1 MSGKRM
7 ASITAI
13 TWQRPR
19 KTRISAGFFFLNNP
33 LAALSGANPLSNL

>member
-13 TWQRPR
+13 TWQHHEKPAFLRV
-19 KTRISAGFFFLNNP
+19 FFFLNNP
-33 LAALSGANPLSNL
+33 LAALSVANPLSNL